1 MAIDPGASGGI
12 AWRQPNGVIRA
23 ITMPPGMTA
32 IHALFKSILME
43 NLGLECYIEQV
54 GAHFPGNRASASV
67 KFGRHVGNL
76 EAVLYCLGI
85 PVRKPV
91 APVVWMKMFRP
102 LPTGMAAPQKLA
114 RKRAILEKVSRMF
127 PQCKVSLRTA
137 DALGILAWALGMPA
151 PTVDWLE

>member
-43 NLGLECYIEQV
+43 NLGLECY
-54 GAHFPGNRASASV
+54 RASASV